1 MGTARRLILVLIVL
15 IALASSTAYYA
26 TQMSLRNESIR
37 ERVMGWLAV
46 GLTSSLG
53 ALLLVVIWR
62 SLGKTVQIVR
72 QQLVSLES
80 SGEVGL
86 IMVSSHDE
94 LGLMVQEFN
103 RYLTRIKSRIEQ
115 LKLQKRELDI
125 QIRVAD
131 AEKRHTEA
139 IIYSISD
146 AVLVTDSFDELVL
159 ANEAAER
166 AFGFAMSRVYR
177 QPISRVIDDPAFV
190 RLISDTRGGNA
201 EEGNRGST
209 GSRRRVVEYS
219 RMVAAEKRTFNIT
232 LSGVRD
238 ARGEC
243 NGVVAVLHDITR
255 EKEVAAMK
263 TDFVSNV
270 SHELRTPLSS
280 IKAYVEMLV
289 DGEAEDEHT
298 RSEFYD
304 IIQNET
310 DRLGRLIDNILNISR
325 IESGVVKIH
334 KEPLAL
340 TSVIK
345 ESLEV
350 VRPQGAAKQL
360 TVVEELT
367 PVFYQVLADHDMIY
381 QAVLNLLSNAI
392 KYTPVGGTITVR
404 TVVDEGKKTVRTEI
418 KDTGVGISPEDLPRI
433 FEKFYRVEASK
444 RMAKGTGLGLSLVKH
459 IIETV
464 HGGEAGVFS
473 KLGQGSTFYF
483 QMKLAD

>member
-1 MGTARRLILVLIVL
+1 LVLIVL

-26 TQMSLRNESIR
+26 TQMSLGDGSVCG
-37 ERVMGWLAV
+37 RVMGWLAV
-46 GLTSSLG
+46 GLTSSVC

-62 SLGKTVQIVR
+62 SLGKAVQLVR
-72 QQLVSLES
+72 QQLVGLEG
-80 SGEVGL
+80 SGDVGL
-86 IMVSSHDE
+86 IMVESHDE
-94 LGLMVQEFN
+94 IGLMVADFN
-103 RYLTRIKSRIEQ
+103 RYLTRIKSRVEH

-139 IIYSISD
+139 IIFSISD

-166 AFGFAMSRVYR
+166 TFDFTMAHMYR
-177 QPISRVIDDPAFV
+177 QPLAKALGDPDFV
-190 RLISDTRGGNA
+190 KLIADTRNQTT
-201 EEGNRGST
+201 ER
-209 GSRRRVVEYS
+209 RRRVVEYS
-219 RMVAAEKRTFNIT
+219 RTVHNERRTFNVT
-232 LSGVRD
+232 LSGVMD
-238 ARGEC
+238 VRGDC
-243 NGVVAVLHDITR
+243 TGVVAVLHDITR

-280 IKAYVEMLV
+280 IKAYIEMLV
-289 DGEAEDEHT
+289 DGEAQDEAT
-298 RSEFYD
+298 RREFYG

-325 IESGVVKIH
+325 IESGVVKIR

-340 TSVIK
+340 ASVIK
-345 ESLEV
+345 ETLEV
-350 VRPQGAAKQL
+350 VRPQATAKDIGL
-360 TVVEELT
+360 VDDVTA
-367 PVFYQVLADHDMIY
+367 VFYQVLADHDMLY

-392 KYTPVGGTITVR
+392 KYTPNGGTVTVR
-404 TVVDEGKKTVRTEI
+404 TIVDEVRKTARVEI
-418 KDTGVGISPEDLPRI
+418 KDTGVGIAPEDLPRM
-433 FEKFYRVEASK
+433 FEKFFRVESSK

-464 HGGEAGVFS
+464 HGGEVGVFS
-473 KLGQGSTFYF
+473 KVGQGSTFYF

>member
-1 MGTARRLILVLIVL
+1 MGTARRLILILIVL

-26 TQMSLRNESIR
+26 TQMSLRDGSIR

-46 GLTSSLG
+46 GLTSSVC
-53 ALLLVVIWR
+53 ALVLVVIWR

-72 QQLVSLES
+72 QQLTSLEG

-86 IMVSSHDE
+86 IMVESHDE
-94 LGLMVQEFN
+94 LGQMVQDFN
-103 RYLTRIKSRIEQ
+103 RYLTRIKSRVDQ

-139 IIYSISD
+139 IIFSISD
-146 AVLVTDSFDELVL
+146 AVLVTDSFDELIL
-159 ANEAAER
+159 ANESAER
-166 AFGFAMSRVYR
+166 TFDFAMTGMYR
-177 QPISRVIDDPAFV
+177 QPIAKAIGDPEFV
-190 RLISDTRGGNA
+190 KLIADTRSQNTD
-201 EEGNRGST
+201 R
-209 GSRRRVVEYS
+209 RRRVVEYV
-219 RMVAAEKRTFNIT
+219 RVVDTERRTFNVT
-232 LSGVRD
+232 LSGVMD
-238 ARGEC
+238 ARGDC

-289 DGEAEDEHT
+289 DGEAEDENT
-298 RSEFYD
+298 RREFYN

-345 ESLEV
+345 ETLEV
-350 VRPQGAAKQL
+350 VRPQAVAKDIRL
-360 TVVEELT
+360 VDDVTT
-367 PVFYQVLADHDMIY
+367 VFYQVLADHDMLY
-381 QAVLNLLSNAI
+381 QAMLNLLSNAI
-392 KYTPVGGTITVR
+392 KYTPNGGAVTVR
-404 TVVDEGKKTVRTEI
+404 TIVDEGRKTARVEI
-418 KDTGVGISPEDLPRI
+418 KDTGVGITPEDLPRV
-433 FEKFYRVEASK
+433 FEKFFRVESSK

-464 HGGEAGVFS
+464 HGGEVGVFS
-473 KLGQGSTFYF
+473 KFGQGSTFYF

>member
-26 TQMSLRNESIR
+26 TQMSLRDGAVR

-46 GLTSSLG
+46 GLMSSVC
-53 ALLLVVIWR
+53 ALVLIVIWR

-72 QQLVSLES
+72 HQLLTLEG

-86 IMVSSHDE
+86 IMVDSHDE
-94 LGLMVQEFN
+94 LGQMVQEFN

-139 IIYSISD
+139 IIFSISD

-159 ANEAAER
+159 ANESAER
-166 AFGFAMSRVYR
+166 TFGFTMSRMYR
-177 QPISRVIDDPAFV
+177 QPMARIINDSEFV
-190 RLISDTRGGNA
+190 KLVTDTRSENT
-201 EEGNRGST
+201 ER
-209 GSRRRVVEYS
+209 RRRVVEYS
-219 RMVAAEKRTFNIT
+219 RQVAGEKRTFNVT
-232 LSGVRD
+232 LSGVMD
-238 ARGEC
+238 AKGEC
-243 NGVVAVLHDITR
+243 NGVVAVLHDVTR

-289 DGEAEDEHT
+289 DGEAEDETT
-298 RSEFYD
+298 RREFYD

-345 ESLEV
+345 DALEV
-350 VRPQGAAKQL
+350 ARPQAVAKRIQL
-360 TVVEELT
+360 VDELT
-367 PVFYQVLADHDMIY
+367 PVFYQVLADRDMIY
-381 QAVLNLLSNAI
+381 QAILNLLSNAI
-392 KYTPVGGTITVR
+392 KYTPDGGRVTIR

-418 KDTGVGISPEDLPRI
+418 KDTGVGIPPEDMPRL
-433 FEKFYRVEASK
+433 FEKFYRVESSK
-444 RMAKGTGLGLSLVKH
+444 KMAKGTGLGLSLVKH
-459 IIETV
+459 IVETV
-464 HGGEAGVFS
+464 HAGEVGVFS
-473 KLGQGSTFYF
+473 KVGQGSTFYF
-483 QMKLAD
+483 QVKLAD